1 MQKIISLIR
10 SHITSDRFPYLTMF
24 SNIFLGF
31 AFGRI
36 LVLSADKLAESILI
50 KVFLIIGTCLFFNYL
65 LCTRKA
71 AKGIT
76 CTPCGKIR
84 PLLKELRLC
93 AALNGF
99 MLLLSLSFFFFKSL
113 YL

>member
-1 MQKIISLIR
+1 MHDIIYSLKATL
-10 SHITSDRFPYLTMF
+10 SFNNFPVLTIMANVF
-24 SNIFLGF
+24 WGYALGK
-31 AFGRI
+31 I
-36 LVLSADKLAESILI
+36 LVTPGNELGGSILI

-65 LCTRKA
+65 LYTRKA

-76 CTPCGKIR
+76 CNPCGKIR
-84 PLLKELRLC
+84 PLLKELCLC